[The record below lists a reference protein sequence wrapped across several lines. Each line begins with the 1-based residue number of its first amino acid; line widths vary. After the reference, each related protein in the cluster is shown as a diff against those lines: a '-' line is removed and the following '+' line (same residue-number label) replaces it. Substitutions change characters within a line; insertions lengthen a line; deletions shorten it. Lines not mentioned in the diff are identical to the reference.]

1 MTKEKRKK
9 ARNMVLVAYNMDHEN
24 GGPKLLL
31 AALGKGE
38 FGFK

>member
-1 MTKEKRKK
+1 
-9 ARNMVLVAYNMDHEN
+9 MVLVAYNMDHEN
-24 GGPKLLL
+24 GGPKMLL